1 MTEEKKFDEIKEVGL
16 EREMKDAYLAYSMS
30 VITARALPD
39 VRDGLK
45 PVHRRIIYAMNEL
58 GVYPDKPYRKSAKIS
73 GDVMGNYHP
82 HGDMAI
88 YDAMVRLAQDFNIR
102 YPLVDGH
109 GNFGSI
115 DGYGAAASRYTEARM
130 TKLSL
135 ELLRDIDKETV
146 DFVPN
151 YDGELTEPTVLPSR
165 YPNLLVNGASGI
177 AVGMA
182 TNMAPH
188 NLAESID
195 AAVKLIDEPEAT
207 VEDLMECVKGPDFP
221 TGGNII
227 GLEGIRSAYRTG
239 RGKIRVRANAR
250 IEETARGR
258 QIIVIDEIPY
268 QVNKRSLIEKIVELV
283 RDKKLEGISGIN
295 DESDRNGMRIVVEVK
310 RDTSANVVLN
320 NLFKYTQCETT
331 FGVIN
336 LALVDGEP
344 KVLNLKE
351 LLQYYI
357 DFQREVI
364 VRRTR
369 YDLRKAEARD
379 HIVQGL
385 LLAIDNI
392 DEVIRIIRTS
402 YDDAEAKLIERFGL
416 TEIQAQAILDMRLKR
431 LQGLEKDKLMEEHIK
446 LTQDIARYKEILASS
461 RLVEGIIK
469 TEMLEI
475 KEKYSDA
482 RRTNILPD
490 EGEIVMEDIIE
501 EEDVVITLTHF
512 GYIKRTQE
520 SQYKSQN
527 RGGKGVSG
535 LTTREEDFVEDI
547 YITST
552 HDTVLFF
559 TSKGN
564 VFAKKAY
571 EIPEGSRTAKGTAV
585 VNLLTL
591 EPGETI
597 RSMVPISK
605 TTTSKYLMFV
615 TRGGTVKRTELSNF
629 ENIRKTGIKAITL
642 KEDDEL
648 MAVRLTDGE
657 SKIIILTKNGVAM
670 RFQESDVRAMGR
682 TATGVRGVNLGR
694 GDEVIGME
702 LAPDDKF
709 LLTISENG
717 FGKRTQL
724 SEFTAHR
731 RGGKG
736 MRAYGVSD
744 KTGDLIAAK
753 VVNETD
759 DVLLITFSGTVIRL
773 RAKDISVQGR
783 AARGVTLMKME
794 NDRVV
799 AIAKVVDEEEAET
812 TEDQPTK
819 GE

>member
-1 MTEEKKFDEIKEVGL
+1 MTEEMKFDEIKEVGL

-82 HGDMAI
+82 HGDSAI

-135 ELLRDIDKETV
+135 ELLRDIEKETV

-151 YDGELTEPTVLPSR
+151 YDGEMTEPTVLPSR

-188 NLAESID
+188 NLKESID
-195 AAVKLIDEPEAT
+195 AAVKLIDDPDAT
-207 VEDLMECVKGPDFP
+207 AEDLMECVKGPDFP

-227 GLEGIRSAYRTG
+227 GMEGIQAAYRTG
-239 RGKIRVRANAR
+239 RGKVRVRANAR
-250 IEETARGR
+250 IEETSKGR

-331 FGVIN
+331 FGIIN

-416 TEIQAQAILDMRLKR
+416 SEIQAQAILDMRLKR
-431 LQGLEKDKLMEEHIK
+431 LQGLEKDKLTEEHIK

-461 RLVEGIIK
+461 RLVDGIIK

-475 KEKYSDA
+475 KEKYSDE

-520 SQYKSQN
+520 SQYKSQK

-564 VFAKKAY
+564 AFAKKAY

-585 VNLLTL
+585 VNLLHL
-591 EPGETI
+591 DPGETI
-597 RSMVPISK
+597 RSIVPISK

-615 TRGGTVKRTELSNF
+615 TKGGTVKRTELSNF
-629 ENIRKTGIKAITL
+629 VNIRKTGIKAITL
-642 KEDDEL
+642 KEEDEL
-648 MAVRLTDGE
+648 IAVRLTDGE
-657 SKIIILTKNGVAM
+657 SKIILLTKFGIAM
-670 RFQESDVRAMGR
+670 RFEESDVRAMGR

-724 SEFTAHR
+724 SEFTPHR

-744 KTGDLIAAK
+744 KTGDLIATK
-753 VVNETD
+753 VVSETD

-799 AIAKVVDEEEAET
+799 AIAKVVEEEEEA
-812 TEDQPTK
+812 TE
-819 GE
+819 E

>member
-799 AIAKVVDEEEAET
+799 AIAKVVDDEEGES

>member
-16 EREMKDAYLAYSMS
+16 EREMKEAYLAYSMS